1 MKKVEFLLVQ
11 PIPSEDVAKMVV
23 KCPYWI
29 IPNRP
34 SNLLDLANAVDRQF
48 SDRLE
53 KLGDRLRVKIELR
66 GRFLPQL
73 SREGE
78 SKLVGN
84 PRMYS
89 GPR

>member
-1 MKKVEFLLVQ
+1 MKKVEFLLVR

-23 KCPYWI
+23 KCPYWTV
-29 IPNRP
+29 PNRP
-34 SNLLDLANAVDRQF
+34 PNLVGPADAVDCQF
-48 SDRLE
+48 SDPLE

-66 GRFLPQL
+66 DRFSPQL

-78 SKLVGN
+78 SKLEGN

-89 GPR
+89 FP